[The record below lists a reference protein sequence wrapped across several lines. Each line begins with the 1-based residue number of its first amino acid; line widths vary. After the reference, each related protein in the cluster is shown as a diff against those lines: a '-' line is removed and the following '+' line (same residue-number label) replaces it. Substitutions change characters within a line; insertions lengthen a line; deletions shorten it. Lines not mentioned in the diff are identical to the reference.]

1 MQSLSPELS
10 HKLHNGHL
18 YLIANTP
25 TWESSEEFIWT
36 GKSNIVAK
44 HRLDPDDI
52 SIQLLLN
59 EIRHKIKLHKWKGIR
74 QLSITI
80 PVGVVLT
87 DKSLDRI
94 GRGLRD
100 CLPDLVNLN
109 LKFQICTK
117 LSSIGA
123 EALGLH
129 IGRNLPHLKSISI
142 SMIGSKKLRNGG
154 LDALTFE
161 IVSKKPGLKHLSL
174 DFEKCKCLSDRGVS
188 AFAYS
193 LERYLPSLED
203 ISLDFNNCPDV
214 TSESFEKF
222 LNQPGP
228 RSIDPKKIKIS
239 AIK

>member
-100 CLPDLVNLN
+100 CLPDLLHKTLFNWCRSPWTSYWKKFTSSEININLYDWV
-109 LKFQICTK
+109 KET
-117 LSSIGA
+117 
-123 EALGLH
+123 
-129 IGRNLPHLKSISI
+129 
-142 SMIGSKKLRNGG
+142 SKWW
-154 LDALTFE
+154 T
-161 IVSKKPGLKHLSL
+161 
-174 DFEKCKCLSDRGVS
+174 
-188 AFAYS
+188 
-193 LERYLPSLED
+193 
-203 ISLDFNNCPDV
+203 
-214 TSESFEKF
+214 
-222 LNQPGP
+222 
-228 RSIDPKKIKIS
+228 
-239 AIK
+239 